1 MTTPQITFADL
12 GLAPHLL
19 DALNKKG
26 YKHPTPIQELVIP
39 ILIAGNQDCIG
50 QAQTGTGKTAAF
62 SLPILHKITPGT
74 KKIQALILAPTR
86 ELAVQVA
93 EEIKS
98 FASSSL
104 RVLPVY
110 GGTPIGPQV
119 RSLKAGVDIVVGTP
133 GRVLDHLGKGVLR
146 LDDIQFLVL
155 DEADEMLAMGFI
167 DDMREVMRHANPS
180 AQKLFFSA
188 TMPREILSLA
198 KEFMPNYQLLK
209 VEKQQLTTGQVKQR
223 IIPCRE
229 SDKIA
234 VLTRVIDAH
243 PEFYGIVFCETK
255 RDCDDLLNAL
265 MHQGYDVEAIHGDV
279 AQAQREKTLA
289 RFKSRTIT
297 ILLATDVAA
306 RGIDVNDLT
315 HVINYTLPRDT
326 DSYVHRIGRTGRA
339 GKEGNA
345 ISLVTPADRRRLDII
360 RRTTKADIVTMPLPS
375 ATQIVAGKITH
386 LTDAISKYT
395 HDSIP
400 QHVVDAYT
408 SIVTSIGDEALIAK
422 ALLTIY
428 AGQFVDPKQY
438 KDIEMPRTEGLR
450 DDRYGSDGGC
460 GFERRDRRGRDDYP
474 SFTNGG
480 NDVRLFVGL
489 GRQDGYNGI
498 PEIISYFQ
506 NETKIPGNR
515 MKNVRLFDTHTFVS
529 LSANDAFTFME
540 HFNMGVQGRK
550 LVQYAIDN
558 PGSDRGLKEKK
569 YGSDRSGRGSFGP
582 NDGGNRRGG
591 YDRGHKKDNDIY
603 HRSGRRHA

>member
-1 MTTPQITFADL
+1 
-12 GLAPHLL
+12 
-19 DALNKKG
+19 
-26 YKHPTPIQELVIP
+26 
-39 ILIAGNQDCIG
+39 
-50 QAQTGTGKTAAF
+50 
-62 SLPILHKITPGT
+62 
-74 KKIQALILAPTR
+74 
-86 ELAVQVA
+86 
-93 EEIKS
+93 
-98 FASSSL
+98 
-104 RVLPVY
+104 
-110 GGTPIGPQV
+110 
-119 RSLKAGVDIVVGTP
+119 
-133 GRVLDHLGKGVLR
+133 
-146 LDDIQFLVL
+146 
-155 DEADEMLAMGFI
+155 
-167 DDMREVMRHANPS
+167 MRHANPS

-375 ATQIVAGKITH
+375 ATQIVA
-386 LTDAISKYT
+386 
-395 HDSIP
+395 
-400 QHVVDAYT
+400 
-408 SIVTSIGDEALIAK
+408 
-422 ALLTIY
+422 
-428 AGQFVDPKQY
+428 
-438 KDIEMPRTEGLR
+438 
-450 DDRYGSDGGC
+450 
-460 GFERRDRRGRDDYP
+460 
-474 SFTNGG
+474 
-480 NDVRLFVGL
+480 
-489 GRQDGYNGI
+489 
-498 PEIISYFQ
+498 
-506 NETKIPGNR
+506 
-515 MKNVRLFDTHTFVS
+515 
-529 LSANDAFTFME
+529 
-540 HFNMGVQGRK
+540 
-550 LVQYAIDN
+550 
-558 PGSDRGLKEKK
+558 
-569 YGSDRSGRGSFGP
+569 
-582 NDGGNRRGG
+582 
-591 YDRGHKKDNDIY
+591 
-603 HRSGRRHA
+603 